1 VSTRSERA
9 CVSRM
14 YAAVRENLERWKDTL
29 SAPPSTHVLAR
40 QFRHDAEGR
49 LLRATEAGT
58 QAHHSVGA
66 LVCQLETPSG
76 LIRVT
81 AEAATLPAAA
91 ASTDLQPTIALR
103 CSDSESDDDEV
114 TEESTRERDL
124 GVGAGR
130 DSRYGSIYVCP
141 PLPPETPR
149 APRCS
154 PLSSSSLPL
163 SPPDPTPS
171 IRPTGRLAWGTQG
184 PRQVHRARRSPD
196 WAACSRRYVRSCWR
210 RAVGGPASTLRVTVT
225 PGWAFSP

>member
-1 VSTRSERA
+1 MQHVLHTAGKRVLTLAEFAARHPALVSTRSERA
-9 CVSRM
+9 CVNRM
-14 YAAVRENLERWKDTL
+14 YLAVRDNLERWKDTL

-91 ASTDLQPTIALR
+91 ASTDLQPTIALQ

-114 TEESTRERDL
+114 TD
-124 GVGAGR
+124 
-130 DSRYGSIYVCP
+130 
-141 PLPPETPR
+141 
-149 APRCS
+149 APR
-154 PLSSSSLPL
+154 LLL
-163 SPPDPTPS
+163 ARGIKHAD
-171 IRPTGRLAWGTQG
+171 RP
-184 PRQVHRARRSPD
+184 
-196 WAACSRRYVRSCWR
+196 
-210 RAVGGPASTLRVTVT
+210 VT
-225 PGWAFSP
+225 PPQT